1 MATAKDAKKK
11 DEAAAAEAAPPP
23 KSSKKK
29 MLIIIIAA
37 VLVLLVIAAGATV
50 VILRLKAAAAG
61 DKAGAA
67 HTEQKADTPE
77 YKLDP
82 SKPPVYVNLD
92 AFTVN
97 LQSDSGEQFL
107 QVVATLQ
114 VVDDKVAERL
124 KQYMPQVRHEFLSLM
139 AGKKPAEVTTQQG
152 RLQLADEMKEVANEV
167 LGYQAPRRKSKDEV
181 GPIVAVYFT
190 QFIVQ

>member
-11 DEAAAAEAAPPP
+11 DEAAVEAPPPP

-37 VLVLLVIAAGATV
+37 VLVLLVIGVGATV

-61 DKAGAA
+61 DNGGAA
-67 HTEQKADTPE
+67 HTEQKAADTPE

-97 LQSDSGEQFL
+97 LQSDSGEQYL

-114 VVDDKVAERL
+114 VVDDKVGERL
-124 KQYMPQVRHEFLSLM
+124 KQYMPQVRHEFLALM
-139 AGKKPAEVTTQQG
+139 SGKKPAEVTTQEG